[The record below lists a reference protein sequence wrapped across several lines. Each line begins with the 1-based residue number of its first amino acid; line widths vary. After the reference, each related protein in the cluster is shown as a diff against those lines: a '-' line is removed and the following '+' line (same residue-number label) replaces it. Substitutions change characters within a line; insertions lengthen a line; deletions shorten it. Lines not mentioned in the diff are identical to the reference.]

1 MEKCDVLIV
10 EDDLSLQE
18 ALTDTLELAGFSVV
32 GVSDGVE
39 ALERL
44 ATASVRLVISD
55 VQMRRLDGL
64 GLLAQLRQHRPELP
78 VLLMTA
84 FGTVEKAVE
93 AMRLGAVNYLVKPF
107 AAEELVRQARLYIR
121 PKPAETGDR
130 VAEDPAMRQLMALA
144 ARVAKTE
151 ATVLIQGESG
161 VGKEVVARYIHQ
173 HSPRHHGPFVAI
185 NCAAIPDNMLEA
197 ELFGYEKGAFTGAVQ
212 TVPGRFE
219 LAQGGS
225 LLLDE
230 ISEMALPLQAKLLR
244 VLQERELE
252 RVGGRRSI
260 ALDVRVLAT
269 SNRNLKQQVEA
280 GAFREDLYYRLSV
293 FPLSIPPLRER
304 RDDILP
310 LARALLRRLWKSGK
324 PAPELSA
331 GAAGVLQNY
340 TWPGN
345 VRELDNVMQRAMVL
359 ASGSQI
365 DPADLL
371 LEGFDSAR
379 TGAEIPTLAADPPE
393 GLLESRRWAEE
404 KIILE
409 TLREARGSRK
419 SAAERLGISQR
430 TLRYKLARMR
440 EAGVAVPG
448 SG

>member
-1 MEKCDVLIV
+1 MEKHDVLIV
-10 EDDLSLQE
+10 EDDVSLLE
-18 ALTDTLELAGFSVV
+18 ALVDTLELAGLSVAAA
-32 GVSDGVE
+32 SDGLE

-44 ATASVRLVISD
+44 AQTPVRLVISD

-64 GLLAQLRQHRPELP
+64 GLLGQIRQRHPDLP

-93 AMRLGAVNYLVKPF
+93 AMRLGAVDYLVKPF
-107 AAEELVRQARLYIR
+107 AAEELVKQARLYMS
-121 PKPAETGDR
+121 PKPAETHERIVEDASMRR
-130 VAEDPAMRQLMALA
+130 VMTLA
-144 ARVAKTE
+144 ARVAKSE

-161 VGKEVVARYIHQ
+161 VGKEVLARYIHQ
-173 HSPRHHGPFVAI
+173 SSPHHRGPFVAI
-185 NCAAIPDNMLEA
+185 NCAAIPDHLLEA

-219 LAQGGS
+219 LAQGGT

-244 VLQERELE
+244 VLQEKELE
-252 RVGGRRSI
+252 RLGGRRTI

-269 SNRNLKQQVEA
+269 TNRNLKQQV
-280 GAFREDLYYRLSV
+280 GHGVFREDLYYRLSV
-293 FPLSIPPLRER
+293 FPLTIPPLRER
-304 RDDILP
+304 RADILP
-310 LARALLRRLWKSGK
+310 LARALLKRLWRSGK

-331 GAAGVLQNY
+331 AAAGLLQNY

-359 ASGSQI
+359 AGGSQI
-365 DPADLL
+365 LPADLL
-371 LEGFDSAR
+371 FEEGEGMAWSD
-379 TGAEIPTLAADPPE
+379 GNPTPAPDQPE
-393 GLLESRRWAEE
+393 GLLEGRRVAEE

-409 TLREARGSRK
+409 TLKEANGSRK

-430 TLRYKLARMR
+430 TLRYKIARMR
-440 EAGVAVPG
+440 DAGVAVPG
-448 SG
+448 GA